1 MNNFLNPYKHIIWDW
16 NGTLIDDASLSVEI
30 INHLLERRKMPAI
43 SPERY
48 QDEFSI
54 PVKEYYRRLG
64 FDFSRE
70 PYEKLAEE
78 FITEYEQR
86 KFECSLQPQ
95 ARALLEFF
103 RQTGRGQSI
112 LTAYRQDKLQ
122 ELLEYYSIRPFF
134 THLVGVADHLGGGK
148 VEQGK
153 GLLQMLPF
161 PPQTLLMIGD
171 TLHDSEVART
181 MGIDCILVPS
191 GHQSPSR
198 LAKSGAGRPVCTLA
212 QFLG

>member
-95 ARALLEFF
+95 ARSLLEFF

-122 ELLEYYSIRPFF
+122 ELLEYYGIR
-134 THLVGVADHLGGGK
+134 GGRSPGR
-148 VEQGK
+148 GK
-153 GLLQMLPF
+153 GGTGKTAASDAAFSSTNTP
-161 PPQTLLMIGD
+161 D
-171 TLHDSEVART
+171 DWRYVA
-181 MGIDCILVPS
+181 
-191 GHQSPSR
+191 
-198 LAKSGAGRPVCTLA
+198 
-212 QFLG
+212 